1 MGCRIKWRP
10 NHLTTVKNCE
20 VKVSQKN
27 QERLGVTMNKDE
39 PDICCQNTRFDATKP
54 NLPALEDIQKEI
66 GETEETRIRGLE
78 TLRQK
83 LKELEDIEACL
94 DEEFLLRFLRVE
106 SFDSLTAFQRLK
118 NFYDM
123 QEEML
128 EMFKH
133 CSIDAS
139 VVQSMPYFWA
149 LPYRPKNNSA
159 LLVVTM
165 GKDYC
170 FLEDILQFVM
180 TTHYKI

>member
-1 MGCRIKWRP
+1 MD
-10 NHLTTVKNCE
+10 E
-20 VKVSQKN
+20 VK
-27 QERLGVTMNKDE
+27 

-54 NLPALEDIQKEI
+54 DLPTIEDIQKDN
-66 GETEETRIRGLE
+66 GETEETRICGLE

-106 SFDSLTAFQRLK
+106 SFDSLRAFQRLK

-165 GKDYC
+165 
-170 FLEDILQFVM
+170 EILPDA
-180 TTHYKI
+180 YKRNSCR

>member
-1 MGCRIKWRP
+1 MKYNDEEKGSRGRHKCNI
-10 NHLTTVKNCE
+10 CG
-20 VKVSQKN
+20 
-27 QERLGVTMNKDE
+27 RLSWHVT
-39 PDICCQNTRFDATKP
+39 RR
-54 NLPALEDIQKEI
+54 
-66 GETEETRIRGLE
+66 ETEINGPYAQFGFESIDKQLWRNKQNDRPISDTEIKAILSQLFK
-78 TLRQK
+78 TDHWLPPA
-83 LKELEDIEACL
+83 ELEDIEACL

-106 SFDSLTAFQRLK
+106 SFDSLKAFQRLK